1 MSKVIAGIY
10 ELEEKIGSGG
20 GGTVYLGKHLRLDK
34 KVVLKADKRRL
45 SAGTE
50 MLRREVDMLKGL
62 SHTYIPQVYD
72 FVQEEGI
79 VYTVM
84 DYILGESLD
93 KLLARKQLPSQPQ
106 MIKWACQLLEALSY
120 LHKQPPHGI
129 LHGDIKP
136 ANIMLRPNG
145 DICLIDFNI
154 ALALGEDGAVKV
166 GFSRG
171 YASPEHYGADYIADK
186 KAAGGISTNS
196 ISFPI
201 NKEEYGTE
209 VDDSD
214 KTETDDDVTE
224 VTQYQINS
232 DSRDLNINRQIRPKS
247 GSEKSS
253 VKLDVRSDIYS
264 LGATLYHLISGIRPA
279 QDAKDVVALGTDVC
293 SASVSDIL
301 QKAMAV
307 EPQNRY
313 QTADEMLDAFC
324 QLSKKDKRAVRHRR
338 TIIATAAAL
347 GVLFLSGGFT
357 AFTGLKQME
366 QYQKALTLSE
376 YSTDALAKGNVSQA
390 VNLAMQAIP
399 TGKSIFEAPVTAQ
412 AKKALADALGVYD
425 LSDGFKSHGVT
436 ELPAAPFDIAV
447 SPNGKF
453 FAAVYAYEIAV
464 YSAEDMRCIV
474 TLPVKKSALSDVV
487 FVNNSRILYAGDKGI
502 TLYDFNKQKSIWT
515 GKEETNITLSADC
528 KIAAAV
534 NGNEEKAIIYQVD
547 SGNIIKECSFDEL
560 HMNVAYNDIF
570 ADPQNYIFAL
580 NSDGSRLAVSLTN
593 GGLIIYNLQQKDSDI
608 IIYDSSEYKDF
619 KGGFSGKYFAFTAGN
634 DKKSQFAV
642 IDVLN
647 EKYTVGYESS
657 NTMSVKADESGIYL
671 ASGNLLVKLDVEK
684 SEEKELAYTNGANI
698 TNFDVKN
705 GYCLAATDENMFSFY
720 DVGANLLSDTKCSE
734 NCDFVKISDKY
745 AFTGN
750 RNEPLIRVMQL
761 EEHSEAFMC
770 SYEAGYRHDEARISA
785 SGETVM
791 LFDYKKFRIYDMS
804 GNIIIQLDIPDSE
817 SVYDQQFIRDGDK
830 SWLEVIWYDGKIRR
844 YNAEDGRLILDELRE
859 PPSKDLYEEFYTD
872 KYRISSNLH
881 SSPEVYSIDTN
892 RLLATLEEDS
902 YLTYVTQMDKYIIT
916 EYISAS
922 GKRYGILLDEK
933 LQKIASLPGLC
944 DVYNNTLIFDYGAGS
959 LRQSRLYSI
968 QELIAFGDKY
978 HD

>member
-1 MSKVIAGIY
+1 MSKIIAGIY

-34 KVVLKADKRRL
+34 KVVLKADKRKL

-84 DYILGESLD
+84 DYIPGESLD
-93 KLLARKQLPSQPQ
+93 KLLARRELPSQPQ

-196 ISFPI
+196 ISSSI
-201 NKEEYGTE
+201 NKKEYDTE

-224 VTQYQINS
+224 VTQYQVNS
-232 DSRDLNINRQIRPKS
+232 NSSNLNINRQIRPKS

-279 QDAKDVVALGTDVC
+279 QDAKDVAALGTDVC
-293 SASVSDIL
+293 SAAVSDIL
-301 QKAMAV
+301 QKAMVV

-313 QTADEMLDAFC
+313 QTADEMLEAFC

-347 GVLFLSGGFT
+347 SVLFLSGGFT

-366 QYQKALTLSE
+366 QHQKALTLSE
-376 YSTDALAKGNVSQA
+376 YSADALAKGNVSQA
-390 VNLAMQAIP
+390 VNLAIQAMP
-399 TGKSIFEAPVTAQ
+399 TGKSIFEAPLTAQ
-412 AKKALADALGVYD
+412 AEKALADALGVYD
-425 LSDGFKSHGVT
+425 LSDGFKAHGVT

-447 SPNGKF
+447 SPDGKF
-453 FAAVYAYEIAV
+453 FAVVYAYETAV
-464 YSAEDMRCIV
+464 YSSEDMHCIV
-474 TLPVKKSALSDVV
+474 TLPIKESALSDVV

-502 TLYDFNKQKSIWT
+502 TLYDFNEQKSIWA
-515 GKEETNITLSADC
+515 GKEATNITLSADC
-528 KIAAAV
+528 KIAAAI
-534 NGNEEKAIIYQVD
+534 NGSEGKATIYNVS
-547 SGNIIKECSFDEL
+547 SGEIIKECSFDGL
-560 HMNVAYNDIF
+560 HMDIAFNDIF
-570 ADPQNYIFAL
+570 ADPQNYVFAL
-580 NSDGSRLAVSLTN
+580 NSDGSRLAVSLIN
-593 GGLIIYNLQQKDSDI
+593 GGFIIYNLQQDSDI

-619 KGGFSGKYFAFTAGN
+619 KGGFSGKYFAFTAAN

-642 IDVLN
+642 IDILN
-647 EKYTVGYESS
+647 EKYAGGYESS

-684 SEEKELAYTNGANI
+684 SEEKEMAYTNGANI
-698 TNFDVKN
+698 TGFDIKN
-705 GYCLAATDENMFSFY
+705 GYCLAATDENTFSFY
-720 DVGANLLSDTKCSE
+720 DAGANLLSGTSCSQ
-734 NCDFVKISDKY
+734 NCDFVKISDEY
-745 AFTGN
+745 AFIGN
-750 RNEPLIRVMQL
+750 RNEPFVRVMKF
-761 EEHSEAFMC
+761 EKHSEAQMC
-770 SYEAGYRHDEARISA
+770 SYEAGYEHDEARISA
-785 SGETVM
+785 SGKTIV

-804 GNIIIQLDIPDSE
+804 GNIITQLDIPNSE

-830 SWLEVIWYDGKIRR
+830 SWLEVIWYDGKVRH
-844 YNAEDGRLILDELRE
+844 YNAEDGELILEELRE

-872 KYRISSNLH
+872 EYRISSNLH

-892 RLLATLEEDS
+892 RLLTTLEEDS
-902 YLTYVTQMDKYIIT
+902 YLTYVTQMDNYIIT

-922 GKRYGILLDEK
+922 GKRYGILLDKK
-933 LQKIASLPGLC
+933 LQKIAYLPGLC

-968 QELIAFGDKY
+968 QELIAFGNKY